1 MLDQSK
7 SKFMLGI
14 ETPDVLKPTPIQ
26 TTAPSA
32 STPPPPGYMPPV
44 STGGNLP
51 GQVVSYP
58 PVSTGGNLPATPVV
72 TAPRTGGNLPA
83 TPVPDPWTQPPANPN
98 PNNGGA
104 IPMPKPTPNGQT
116 PQQGQQGQT
125 PAGGFSPA
133 NVVQD
138 TMTQMLDP
146 NGAYMRNARQRGIEQ
161 AASNGNRAGSSIAAG
176 ASQRAAIEAAQPLVS
191 EALNLQRQRENLAF
205 QGEQNT
211 LERNRDYTQAQ
222 LQDWVNSR
230 TFNRDFY
237 GALTMMPINSA
248 YQLNSMIQSY
258 ALENPDVYTADVIS
272 GMSNFMT
279 QNFSQILR
287 TYFPNLYGTGT
298 GNGGGG

>member
-1 MLDQSK
+1 MLDK
-7 SKFMLGI
+7 NKARFGI
-14 ETPDVLKPTPIQ
+14 EQPDVLSASPVQ
-26 TTAPSA
+26 TMSA
-32 STPPPPGYMPPV
+32 SPSTPPPPGYMPPV

-83 TPVPDPWTQPPANPN
+83 TPVPDPWTQPPN
-98 PNNGGA
+98 PNNPDLGSGT
-104 IPMPKPTPNGQT
+104 PMPKPPVNYGGITAGQPTTPN
-116 PQQGQQGQT
+116 PQ
-125 PAGGFSPA
+125 GGFSPA

-138 TMTQMLDP
+138 TMSQLLDP
-146 NGAYMRNARQRGIEQ
+146 NGAYIRNARQRGIEQ
-161 AASNGNRAGSSIAAG
+161 AAANGNRAGSTIAAG
-176 ASQRAAIEAAQPLVS
+176 ASQRAALEAAQPLVS

-205 QGEQNT
+205 QGEQST

-222 LQDWVNSR
+222 LQDWLSSR
-230 TFNRDFY
+230 SFSRDFY

-287 TYFPNLYGTGT
+287 TYFPNLYGSGS